1 MLTNEWHQ
9 KSKRWGHPLHS
20 MCSYMGMFPPRLPHY
35 FIQKFTR
42 RGDVVLD
49 PFCGRGTTPLQAC
62 VEGRIGIGVDPN
74 PLAYA
79 LTLAKVKPPDPAAL
93 RNRIDDLSNDMFF
106 GDAGDQPSGIRLL
119 FHDHTLSQ
127 LVFLKQTLDR
137 SDRTDA
143 FILGVL
149 LGMLHGGAQGAGA
162 KTRVRRRSDTATFL
176 SIPMPDTFSTS
187 ENHIEE
193 YVRGKKLQA
202 PRLDVFASLRLRVE
216 RLLRLGLPKTEGRI
230 WNARIQEL
238 RELPDPALKRKKI
251 QLIFS
256 SPPCLKALKHGVYKW
271 IRLWLLDENPDDLD
285 DRLDQHRKLDD
296 YLDFMLEAC
305 RILYRVTA
313 PGGVCA
319 LMIGDVQKGKQ
330 EPIRLAE
337 EVWKHLK
344 RKQTRWKL
352 AEILEDFVPARAGA
366 ARIQG
371 EAKGGRVALVDRILV
386 MYKDTYKELVD
397 HVPW

>member
-79 LTLAKVKPPDPAAL
+79 LTLAEVKPPDPAAL

-106 GDAGDQPSGIRLL
+106 GDVGDQPSAVRLL

-149 LGMLHGGAQGAGA
+149 LGMLHGGAQGTGA
-162 KTRVRRRSDTATFL
+162 KTRVRRRSDTATSL
-176 SIPMPDTFSTS
+176 SIPMPSTLSTS
-187 ENHIEE
+187 ENHIEK
-193 YVRGKKLQA
+193 YVREKKLQA

-216 RLLRLGLPKTEGRI
+216 RLLRLGLPNTEGRI

-238 RELPDPALKRKKI
+238 RELPDPALKRKRI

-256 SPPCLKALKHGVYKW
+256 SPPCPKTLKHGLYEW

-285 DRLDQHRKLDD
+285 DRLDQHRKLGG
-296 YLDFMLEAC
+296 YLDFMQGAC
-305 RILYRVTA
+305 RTLYQVTA

-319 LMIGDVQKGKQ
+319 LAIGDVQKGKQ

-344 RKQTRWKL
+344 RKRTRWKL
-352 AEILEDFVPARAGA
+352 AEILEDSVPARAA
-366 ARIQG
+366 TARIQG
-371 EAKGGRVALVDRILV
+371 EAKGGRVALMDRILV
-386 MYKDTYKELVD
+386 MYKDTYKELVE
-397 HVPW
+397 HVAW